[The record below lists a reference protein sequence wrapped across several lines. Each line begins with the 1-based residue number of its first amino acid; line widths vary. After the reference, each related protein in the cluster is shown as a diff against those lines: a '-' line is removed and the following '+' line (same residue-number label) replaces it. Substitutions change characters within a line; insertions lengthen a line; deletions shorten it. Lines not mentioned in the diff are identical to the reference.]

1 MIDDLKILFIGGNHL
16 RHLYY
21 LNEINKIFPITSAII
36 ENRVNGTSEKIP
48 VPPSELSDH
57 DKNNFLQH
65 FSQRLETEKV
75 FFGNQILPDIP
86 ILNIEESELNS
97 QKTTNFVKL
106 AKPDIVLIFGCHL
119 IKDPLL
125 SVLPKHSINL
135 HGGLSPRYRGT
146 ATMFW
151 PFYFLEPNHVGTTF
165 HYIVSEPD
173 AGNVIHQSTPTLDY
187 GDKIHDVACK
197 TILESAKD
205 AIKLIEIFKRNKKWN
220 VFKQKYTGKNFLEN
234 DFRAE
239 HLRIIYDLYS
249 NEIVD
254 HFLDKKIKPKHPNL
268 IKQF

>member
-1 MIDDLKILFIGGNHL
+1 MINNLKICFIGGNHL
-16 RHLYY
+16 RHLFY
-21 LNEINKIFPITSAII
+21 LNEINKIFPINSAII
-36 ENRVNGTSEKIP
+36 ENRSNGTNEK
-48 VPPSELSDH
+48 VPTPPLELSDH
-57 DKNNFLQH
+57 DKKIFLQH
-65 FSQRLETEKV
+65 FSQRLETEQA
-75 FFGNQILPDIP
+75 FFGNQTLPKMP

-97 QKTTNFVKL
+97 QKTADFINLVN
-106 AKPDIVLIFGCHL
+106 PDLVIIFGCHL

-173 AGNVIHQSTPTLDY
+173 AGNVIHQSTPILDY

-197 TILESAKD
+197 TIVESAKD
-205 AIKLIEIFKRNKKWN
+205 AIKLLEIFKTNKKWN
-220 VFKQKYTGKNFLEN
+220 VFKQKYSGKNFLEN
-234 DFRAE
+234 DFRSE
-239 HLRIIYDLYS
+239 HLRIIYDLY
-249 NEIVD
+249 NNDIVD
-254 HFLDKKIKPKHPNL
+254 HFLDKKINPKHPNL

>member
-1 MIDDLKILFIGGNHL
+1 MINDLKILFIGGNHL
-16 RHLYY
+16 RHSYY
-21 LNEINKIFPITSAII
+21 LNQINKIFPLTSAII
-36 ENRVNGTSEKIP
+36 ENRVKGTSEKIP
-48 VPPSELSDH
+48 VPPSELSNH
-57 DKNNFLQH
+57 DKNNFLKH

-75 FFGNQILPDIP
+75 FFGNQTLPNIP
-86 ILNIEESELNS
+86 ILNIEEFELNS

-151 PFYFLEPNHVGTTF
+151 PFYFLEPNHVGSTF

-173 AGNVIHQSTPTLDY
+173 AGNVIHQSTPILEY

-197 TILESAKD
+197 TIVQSAKD
-205 AIKLIEIFKRNKKWN
+205 AIKLLEIFRKNRKWN
-220 VFKQKYTGKNFLEN
+220 IFKQKYSGKNFLEN
-234 DFRAE
+234 DFRTE
-239 HLRIIYDLYS
+239 HLRIIYDLYD
-249 NEIVD
+249 NDIVN
-254 HFLDKKIKPKHPNL
+254 HFLDKKINPKHPNL

>member
-1 MIDDLKILFIGGNHL
+1 MIDNLKICFIGGDHL

-36 ENRVNGTSEKIP
+36 ENRSNGTNEKIP
-48 VPPSELSDH
+48 TPSPELSDH

-75 FFGNQILPDIP
+75 FFGNQILPKIP

-97 QKTTNFVKL
+97 QKTSDFIKL
-106 AKPDIVLIFGCHL
+106 VNPDLVIIFGCHL

-135 HGGLSPRYRGT
+135 HGGLSPKYRGT

-173 AGNVIHQSTPTLDY
+173 AGSVIHQSTPTLEY

-197 TILESAKD
+197 TIIQSAKD
-205 AIKLIEIFKRNKKWN
+205 IIELITIFKKNNKWDI
-220 VFKQKYTGKNFLEN
+220 FPQKSTGKNFLEN
-234 DFRAE
+234 DFRTE
-239 HLRIIYDLYS
+239 HLRVIYDLY
-249 NEIVD
+249 NNDIVD
-254 HFLDKKIKPKHPNL
+254 HFLDKKINPKPPNL

>member
-106 AKPDIVLIFGCHL
+106 AKPDIALIFGCHL

-254 HFLDKKIKPKHPNL
+254 HFLDKKFKPKHPNL